1 MERDISRGSGKVPV
15 VVTAAVALASFVAL
29 VAGSLG
35 QLLRFLL
42 QQFIQR
48 FFYAATDQFFE
59 LTLDYFL
66 VQLYNLLGHGLQT
79 PSRIVCRDFILPE
92 ICKPCLFLS
101 FFQFAQFIVP
111 YLHSGFICKFLLLDF
126 LQFCLSFFYLN

>member
-1 MERDISRGSGKVPV
+1 MERHVSGGGGKVPV
-15 VVTAAVALASFVAL
+15 VVAAAVALASLVAL

-48 FFYAATDQFFE
+48 FFHAASDQFLK

-66 VQLYNLLGHGLQT
+66 VQLYNLLGYGLQT
-79 PSRIVCRDFILPE
+79 PFRMVCRDFILPE
-92 ICKPCLFLS
+92 FCKPCLFLYLS
-101 FFQFAQFIVP
+101 QFAQLILP
-111 YLHSGFICKFLLLDF
+111 YP
-126 LQFCLSFFYLN
+126 FFTRPKS

>member
-59 LTLDYFL
+59 LT
-66 VQLYNLLGHGLQT
+66 
-79 PSRIVCRDFILPE
+79 
-92 ICKPCLFLS
+92 
-101 FFQFAQFIVP
+101 
-111 YLHSGFICKFLLLDF
+111 
-126 LQFCLSFFYLN
+126 